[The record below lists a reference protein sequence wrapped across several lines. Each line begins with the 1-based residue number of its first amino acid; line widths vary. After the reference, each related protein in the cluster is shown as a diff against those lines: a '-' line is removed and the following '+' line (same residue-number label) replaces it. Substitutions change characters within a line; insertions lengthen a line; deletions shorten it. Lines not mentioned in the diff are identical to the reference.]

1 MSQRRVEPDES
12 REAIEF
18 RKALSRIIQ
27 GSTLPAKRRES
38 SIKPDVETLNSLSY
52 DRGVLPAELNDLID
66 LVTIPN
72 HLDQANL
79 ASIVRNLYPASTV
92 SDNVVT
98 KVVGSIGHGRS
109 KPSLAIQG
117 SLLRWLVMVYHIIQS
132 QDALARGYSVLF
144 NLLDTAA
151 IRLSLARQTGN
162 DPALTGLLRVFKD
175 YYPEIIV
182 GEATRC
188 KASAFNYPNPEWRE
202 RLDAI
207 QQAHAER
214 AISRSQRPLNS
225 FRVAR
230 HRNGGRGNNGAMVPE
245 VHTSH
250 VAENS
255 VSLEEI
261 ENVDGFVKALETIE
275 LPNQLIAV
283 LGDPLLQ
290 KLLLLKPDA
299 EANQRVNNWVSS
311 YAHDMI
317 SGDSDANP
325 LDILATLRD
334 YVSSTKSFPPMF
346 FALFSEYLKTWDG
359 RHGRE
364 LVLGVLSYI
373 PMLEF
378 GELYNKFL
386 QPLEARVLD
395 DTAASLAD
403 ILQFY
408 TALLQRWTV
417 TLASVDQLSVRASS
431 ATAGLITHVNGL
443 CLTLL
448 QTSSSIFTHSMV
460 LDFYEQG
467 ASLMSGPR
475 NSFRTR
481 VVIPPSP
488 LAYMLFFTPSPTT
501 VSRLCGLL
509 AKYKQGLQKAMST
522 SRSDYTPEYVN
533 EFNGFLMD
541 ICNCLWRSRAFNTKD
556 DNSHGCLVPKR
567 IAEVL
572 SLYIK
577 GLDTGASLAS
587 LFSLSHSPV
596 LGLLSISYFRSLED
610 AELEKGTDELATRH
624 AGPVT
629 RATLASLAEDG
640 GLRLTW
646 DEYRLGVLT
655 YLDRNGMGGVG
666 QLMYNTMTTL
676 MKKV

>member
-1 MSQRRVEPDES
+1 MSQRQAEPDES
-12 REAIEF
+12 QEATEF
-18 RKALSRIIQ
+18 QKTLSKIIQ
-27 GSTLPAKRRES
+27 ASTLTAKRRES

-66 LVTIPN
+66 LVTTPN
-72 HLDQANL
+72 HLDQASL

-92 SDNVVT
+92 SDDVIT
-98 KVVGSIGHGRS
+98 KVVGSIGHGRP

-117 SLLRWLVMVYHIIQS
+117 GLLRWLVMIYHIIQS
-132 QDALARGYSVLF
+132 QGALARGYSVLF
-144 NLLDTAA
+144 SLLDTAA
-151 IRLSLARQTGN
+151 IRPQLCHLLALITRRKHVKPYRIQSLLSLARQTGN

-182 GEATRC
+182 GEATRS
-188 KASAFNYPNPEWRE
+188 KASAFNYPDPEWRE

-230 HRNGGRGNNGAMVPE
+230 HRNGGRGNNGAVVPE
-245 VHTSH
+245 VHTSY
-250 VAENS
+250 VPENS

-290 KLLLLKPDA
+290 KLFLLKPDA
-299 EANQRVNNWVSS
+299 EANQRVNNWLSS
-311 YAHDMI
+311 YAHGMI

-334 YVSSTKSFPPMF
+334 YVSSTKSFPPMLL
-346 FALFSEYLKTWDG
+346 ALLSEYLKTWDG
-359 RHGRE
+359 RGGRK
-364 LVLGVLSYI
+364 LVLEVLSYI

-378 GELYNKFL
+378 G
-386 QPLEARVLD
+386 
-395 DTAASLAD
+395 
-403 ILQFY
+403 
-408 TALLQRWTV
+408 
-417 TLASVDQLSVRASS
+417 
-431 ATAGLITHVNGL
+431 
-443 CLTLL
+443 
-448 QTSSSIFTHSMV
+448 
-460 LDFYEQG
+460 
-467 ASLMSGPR
+467 
-475 NSFRTR
+475 
-481 VVIPPSP
+481 
-488 LAYMLFFTPSPTT
+488 AYMLYFTPSPTT

-522 SRSDYTPEYVN
+522 SRSDYRPEYVN

-556 DNSHGCLVPKR
+556 ANSHGCLIPKH
-567 IAEVL
+567 IAEDL

-596 LGLLSISYFRSLED
+596 LGLLSIAYFRGLED
-610 AELEKGTDELATRH
+610 AELEKGTDELGTRH

-655 YLDRNGMGGVG
+655 YLDQNGMGGVG
-666 QLMYNTMTTL
+666 QLMHNTMTTL
-676 MKKV
+676 MKKG

>member
-1 MSQRRVEPDES
+1 MSQRQAEPDES
-12 REAIEF
+12 QEPTEF
-18 RKALSRIIQ
+18 QKILSKIIQ
-27 GSTLPAKRRES
+27 GSTLTAKRREI

-66 LVTIPN
+66 LITTPN
-72 HLDQANL
+72 HLDQASL

-92 SDNVVT
+92 SNDVVT

-117 SLLRWLVMVYHIIQS
+117 ALLRW
-132 QDALARGYSVLF
+132 
-144 NLLDTAA
+144 
-151 IRLSLARQTGN
+151 LSLARQTGN

-175 YYPEIIV
+175 YCPEIIV
-182 GEATRC
+182 GEATRG

-207 QQAHAER
+207 QQAHSER

-230 HRNGGRGNNGAMVPE
+230 HRNGGRGNNGAVVPE

-275 LPNQLIAV
+275 PPNQLIAV

-299 EANQRVNNWVSS
+299 EANQRVNNWLSS
-311 YAHDMI
+311 CVHDMI

-325 LDILATLRD
+325 IDILATFRD
-334 YVSSTKSFPPMF
+334 YVSSTK
-346 FALFSEYLKTWDG
+346 L
-359 RHGRE
+359 
-364 LVLGVLSYI
+364 
-373 PMLEF
+373 
-378 GELYNKFL
+378 L

-395 DTAASLAD
+395 DMAASLAD

-408 TALLQRWTV
+408 TALLRRWTV
-417 TLASVDQLSVRASS
+417 TLASVDQLSVRAAS
-431 ATAGLITHVNGL
+431 ATASLITHVNGL

-448 QTSSSIFTHSMV
+448 QTSSSISTHSMV

-467 ASLMSGPR
+467 ASLMSGPYS
-475 NSFRTR
+475 SFRTR

-488 LAYMLFFTPSPTT
+488 LAYLLYFSPSPTT

-556 DNSHGCLVPKR
+556 NNSHGCLIPKH
-567 IAEVL
+567 IAEDL

-596 LGLLSISYFRSLED
+596 LGLLSISYFRGLED
-610 AELEKGTDELATRH
+610 AELEKGTDELGTRH

-655 YLDRNGMGGVG
+655 YLDQNGMGGVG

-676 MKKV
+676 MKKG

>member
-1 MSQRRVEPDES
+1 MSQRHAEPDES
-12 REAIEF
+12 QEATEF
-18 RKALSRIIQ
+18 QKTLSKIIQ
-27 GSTLPAKRRES
+27 ASTLTAKRRES
-38 SIKPDVETLNSLSY
+38 NIKPDVETLNSLSY
-52 DRGVLPAELNDLID
+52 DRGVLPAELDDLID
-66 LVTIPN
+66 LVTTPN
-72 HLDQANL
+72 HLDQASL

-92 SDNVVT
+92 SNDVVT

-117 SLLRWLVMVYHIIQS
+117 ALLRWLVMIYHIIQS
-132 QDALARGYSVLF
+132 QGVLARGYSVLF
-144 NLLDTAA
+144 SLLDTAA
-151 IRLSLARQTGN
+151 IRRKHVKPYRIQSLLSLARQTGN

-182 GEATRC
+182 GEATRG
-188 KASAFNYPNPEWRE
+188 KASAFN
-202 RLDAI
+202 
-207 QQAHAER
+207 
-214 AISRSQRPLNS
+214 
-225 FRVAR
+225 
-230 HRNGGRGNNGAMVPE
+230 
-245 VHTSH
+245 
-250 VAENS
+250 NS

-290 KLLLLKPDA
+290 KFLLLKPDA
-299 EANQRVNNWVSS
+299 EANQRVNNWLSS

-334 YVSSTKSFPPMF
+334 YVSSTKSFPAML
-346 FALFSEYLKTWDG
+346 FALLSEYLKTWDG
-359 RHGRE
+359 RGGRE
-364 LVLGVLSYI
+364 L
-373 PMLEF
+373 
-378 GELYNKFL
+378 LYNKLL
-386 QPLEARVLD
+386 QPLEARLLD

-408 TALLQRWTV
+408 TALLRRWTV

-431 ATAGLITHVNGL
+431 ATAGLIMHVNGL

-448 QTSSSIFTHSMV
+448 QTSSSISTHSMV

-467 ASLMSGPR
+467 ALLMSGHCD
-475 NSFRTR
+475 SFRTR

-488 LAYMLFFTPSPTT
+488 LAYMLYFTPSPTT

-556 DNSHGCLVPKR
+556 ANSHGCLIPKH
-567 IAEVL
+567 IAEDL

-577 GLDTGASLAS
+577 GLDTGASLTS

-596 LGLLSISYFRSLED
+596 LGLLSISYFRGLED
-610 AELEKGTDELATRH
+610 AELEKGPDELSTRH

-655 YLDRNGMGGVG
+655 YLDQNGMGGIG

-676 MKKV
+676 MKKG

>member
-1 MSQRRVEPDES
+1 MSQRQAES
-12 REAIEF
+12 DKSQEATEF
-18 RKALSRIIQ
+18 KKTLSKIIRA
-27 GSTLPAKRRES
+27 STLPAKRRES
-38 SIKPDVETLNSLSY
+38 SIKPDVEALNSLSY
-52 DRGVLPAELNDLID
+52 DEGVLPAELNDLID
-66 LVTIPN
+66 LVTTPN
-72 HLDQANL
+72 HLDQASL

-92 SDNVVT
+92 SNDVVI

-117 SLLRWLVMVYHIIQS
+117 ALLRWLVMIYHIIQS
-132 QDALARGYSVLF
+132 QGALARGYSVLF
-144 NLLDTAA
+144 SLLDTAA
-151 IRLSLARQTGN
+151 IRPQLCHLLALITRRKHVKPHRIQSLLSLARRTGN

-182 GEATRC
+182 GEATRG
-188 KASAFNYPNPEWRE
+188 KASAFN
-202 RLDAI
+202 
-207 QQAHAER
+207 
-214 AISRSQRPLNS
+214 
-225 FRVAR
+225 
-230 HRNGGRGNNGAMVPE
+230 
-245 VHTSH
+245 
-250 VAENS
+250 NS

-299 EANQRVNNWVSS
+299 EANRRVNNWLSS

-317 SGDSDANP
+317 SGDSDTNP

-334 YVSSTKSFPPMF
+334 YASSTKSFPPML
-346 FALFSEYLKTWDG
+346 FALLSEYLKTWDG
-359 RHGRE
+359 RGGRE
-364 LVLGVLSYI
+364 L
-373 PMLEF
+373 
-378 GELYNKFL
+378 LYNKLL
-386 QPLEARVLD
+386 QPLEATVLD

-408 TALLQRWTV
+408 TALLRRWTV

-448 QTSSSIFTHSMV
+448 QTSSSISTHSMV

-467 ASLMSGPR
+467 ALLMSGR
-475 NSFRTR
+475 CNSFRTR

-488 LAYMLFFTPSPTT
+488 LPYMLYFTPSPTT

-556 DNSHGCLVPKR
+556 ANSHGCLIPRQV
-567 IAEVL
+567 AEDL

-596 LGLLSISYFRSLED
+596 LGLLSISYFRGLED
-610 AELEKGTDELATRH
+610 AELEKGTDELGTRH

-640 GLRLTW
+640 GLKLTW

-655 YLDRNGMGGVG
+655 YLDQNGMGGVG
-666 QLMYNTMTTL
+666 ELMYNTMTTL
-676 MKKV
+676 MKKG